1 MQCSNIYRCGE
12 NTYIILSTY
21 AANEERT
28 NMASNCMRF
37 SNNRLAQC
45 GGVEQGAS
53 GEEHEPIVRGKLK
66 AGGFRQLEA
75 GGVVV
80 LGTPTAAS
88 GEYRPLAQVNQPTV
102 NAFNLNSV
110 LDVRF
115 DADANTFPLSTL
127 VGPVLPPCNSSTF
140 PHIPAITGAVVV
152 SPSTIPPSLLSK
164 LEGHHVCRAGHVSAS
179 STKPLSP

>member
-12 NTYIILSTY
+12 NTYIILATY

-53 GEEHEPIVRGKLK
+53 EERNLK
-66 AGGFRQLEA
+66 AGGSDNLKPA
-75 GGVVV
+75 
-80 LGTPTAAS
+80 
-88 GEYRPLAQVNQPTV
+88 EYTSSSTGYSHGWGAVLAQVNQPTI
-102 NAFNLNSV
+102 NALNSD

-127 VGPVLPPCNSSTF
+127 VGPVLPPCSSSTF
-140 PHIPAITGAVVV
+140 PHIPVITGAVVA
-152 SPSTIPPSLLSK
+152 SPSTMPPSLLSK
-164 LEGHHVCRAGHVSAS
+164 GHHVCRAGHVSAS
-179 STKPLSP
+179 PSLRVPSQHSVLDCA